1 MEHTMKVTNKDAF
14 EFAVTQMWGFV
25 PSSNPE
31 HIEKFVK
38 AVLVI
43 VGGDGEISGT
53 EWKHVTNLA
62 RLAHISDEAIEQ
74 WHSFDFKS
82 ARLEDLVT
90 GQPAG
95 APLRMLYTAIQVA
108 SADGYHEREKATAAK
123 AAALMGVPTS
133 VLAAIEG
140 LVALD
145 KQLREVRKQVLSG
158 A

>member
-1 MEHTMKVTNKDAF
+1 MSVTNKDAY

-31 HIEKFVK
+31 HIEKLMK

-43 VGGDGEISGT
+43 VGGDGEISGP
-53 EWKHVTNLA
+53 EWQHMTNLA
-62 RLAHISDEAIEQ
+62 RLAHISDEAIQ
-74 WHSFDFKS
+74 KWHSFDFKS
-82 ARLEDLVT
+82 ARLGDLVA

-108 SADGYHEREKATAAK
+108 TADGYHEREKATAAK
-123 AAALMGVPTS
+123 AAQLMGVPAS

-145 KQLREVRKQVLSG
+145 NQLREVRKHVLSG
-158 A
+158 V